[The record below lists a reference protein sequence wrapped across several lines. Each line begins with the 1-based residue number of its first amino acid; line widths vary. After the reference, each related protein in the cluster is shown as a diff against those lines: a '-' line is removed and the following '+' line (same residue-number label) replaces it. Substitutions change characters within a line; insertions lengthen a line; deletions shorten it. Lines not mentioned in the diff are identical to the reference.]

1 MKKTL
6 SVLILILTFALAAFT
21 GCADNQTFTQKHY
34 EYNDG
39 ETVSFNINATD
50 REIEIGVSYDNKIYI
65 ECYES
70 EKEYYNITN
79 ENGIFS
85 VNFVTDKKWTDYV
98 SAKPSA
104 NYRKIFVKLPSG
116 AISNVTVTTTNENIA
131 VNKVSVQE
139 SITLTSNGGDIL
151 LNKVNVGETINL
163 TAKNGDI
170 VGTVVG
176 DWNTFAIA
184 CTIKKGDCNLPL
196 NKQDGNK
203 LFTANCNNGDI
214 NVTFVEGN

>member
-70 EKEYYNITN
+70 EKQYNKRKRH
-79 ENGIFS
+79 F
-85 VNFVTDKKWTDYV
+85 FRQLC
-98 SAKPSA
+98 
-104 NYRKIFVKLPSG
+104 YRQKMDGLCKRK
-116 AISNVTVTTTNENIA
+116 AI
-131 VNKVSVQE
+131 
-139 SITLTSNGGDIL
+139 G
-151 LNKVNVGETINL
+151 
-163 TAKNGDI
+163 
-170 VGTVVG
+170 
-176 DWNTFAIA
+176 
-184 CTIKKGDCNLPL
+184 
-196 NKQDGNK
+196 
-203 LFTANCNNGDI
+203 
-214 NVTFVEGN
+214 